1 VNLALKKVGLN
12 TSLKPCAALDK
23 TPSKRQPTVHAILS
37 VSSLNSELIPMKIL
51 SFNEHAAG
59 TQPSVISIPNDADPR
74 TVSLDGVTRIDLHF
88 PKFTDGRAYSQAFLL
103 RRRLGFKG
111 EIRATGDVLIDQ
123 LVSMARTGFDV
134 AVLREG
140 LDASAAQRQ
149 FDRFPAYYQGS
160 AVDTQPLFAKAV
172 A

>member
-1 VNLALKKVGLN
+1 
-12 TSLKPCAALDK
+12 
-23 TPSKRQPTVHAILS
+23 
-37 VSSLNSELIPMKIL
+37 MKIL
-51 SFNEHAAG
+51 SFNDHSPQ
-59 TQPSVISIPNDADPR
+59 TDVSVISLANDADPR
-74 TVSLDGVTRIDLHF
+74 TVSLDGVKRIDLHF

-123 LVSMARTGFDV
+123 LVAMARTGFDV

-140 LDASAAQRQ
+140 LDTNAAQRQ
-149 FDRFPAYYQGS
+149 FDRFPAFYQGS
-160 AVDTQPLFAKAV
+160 AVDTQPLFAKAE